1 LALASRAAASFRVS
15 GDAWLVAMPGMLA
28 AAGWALAVMLSG
40 SRLADPHAGL
50 IHMAPARAATA
61 TPPPIRR
68 MRTLFM

>member
-28 AAGWALAVMLSG
+28 AGCAVAVMVGG
-40 SRLADPHAGL
+40 SRSADPHAGL
-50 IHMAPARAATA
+50 IHMAPVRAAAA
-61 TPPPIRR
+61 TPPLIRR